1 LTEPFNA
8 KDQTHGFCRSFMG
21 HLNDVGMNWF
31 AHLITAWG
39 MAAMFLLGSVRLL
52 VHGLLPFVD
61 VKAGQNTVAN
71 VRRRMGHGE

>member
-1 LTEPFNA
+1 
-8 KDQTHGFCRSFMG
+8 
-21 HLNDVGMNWF
+21 
-31 AHLITAWG
+31 

-71 VRRRMGHGE
+71 VRRRMGHDE